1 MNHKEAALLLEK
13 YNKRTATDEEIRL
26 LENWYNTESMSR
38 RFTDDETDLDR
49 LKEEIWEGTLK
60 RSNLEPPPCKSKIK
74 SSALKL
80 WSYSISAAAVIV
92 LCLCILF
99 VQRSKHRFAVTM
111 EMANR
116 ISGGSNRATLT
127 LANGRKIVLS
137 DAVKGKLAEEAGVN
151 ITKTADG
158 QLIYEI
164 KEASEGKSEDS
175 EITPAFN
182 IISTARGEEY
192 QVVLPDGSKIWLN
205 AESSLK
211 YPTSFKSKADRKVEL
226 TGEAYFEIAKDK
238 AHPFKVKTKDQEVE
252 VLGTHFNINSYVE
265 NGGAK
270 TTLLE
275 GSVKISPLGNGQH
288 VLSER
293 SILLQPGEQSVQQ
306 GGSINVVQANLEQAV
321 SWKDGWFYYKST
333 SLENVLREAARWY
346 NLEVVY
352 QGHIPADRFTGKV
365 PRNASLGKF
374 IKVLELSDIKFR
386 IEGRKMLVN

>member
-13 YNKRTATDEEIRL
+13 YNKGIATDEEVRL
-26 LENWYNTESMSR
+26 LENWYSSESLGR
-38 RFTDDETDLDR
+38 KLTDDETDLDR

-60 RSNLEPPPCKSKIK
+60 RSNLVAPPCKSKVK
-74 SSALKL
+74 SFALRT
-80 WSYSISAAAVIV
+80 WGYSISAAAVIV
-92 LCLCILF
+92 LCLGILF
-99 VQRSKHRFAVTM
+99 IQRSKHRFAVTM
-111 EMANR
+111 EIANR
-116 ISGGSNRATLT
+116 IPGGSNKAILT

-164 KEASEGKSEDS
+164 KEASEANSNES
-175 EITPAFN
+175 EITAAFN

-211 YPTSFKSKADRKVEL
+211 YPTSFKSKADRRVEL
-226 TGEAYFEIAKDK
+226 IGEAYFEIAKDK
-238 AHPFKVKTKDQEVE
+238 VHPFKVKTKDQEVE
-252 VLGTHFNINSYVE
+252 VLGTHFNINSYAE

-275 GSVKISPLGNGQH
+275 GSVKVSPLGNGQH

-293 SILLQPGEQSVQQ
+293 SILLKPGEQSVHQT
-306 GGSINVVQANLEQAV
+306 GSINVVQADLEQAV
-321 SWKDGWFYYKST
+321 SWKEGWFYYKST
-333 SLENVLREAARWY
+333 SLENVLREVSRWY

-352 QGHIPADRFTGKV
+352 QGRIPTDRFTGKV

>member
-1 MNHKEAALLLEK
+1 MNHKEATLLLEK
-13 YNKRTATDEEIRL
+13 YNNGTATDEEIRL
-26 LENWYNTESMSR
+26 LENWYNKESLGR
-38 RFTDDETDLDR
+38 KFTDDEADLGR

-60 RSNLEPPPCKSKIK
+60 RSNLIPPPRKSKTK
-74 SSALKL
+74 SSALKI
-80 WSYSISAAAVIV
+80 WTYSISVAAVMVICLGV
-92 LCLCILF
+92 LFI
-99 VQRSKHRFAVTM
+99 QRSKHHFAVTM
-111 EMANR
+111 EIANHIR
-116 ISGGSNRATLT
+116 GGSNKATLT
-127 LANGRKIVLS
+127 LANGRTIVLS

-164 KEASEGKSEDS
+164 KEASEGKSEDA
-175 EITPAFN
+175 EITHTFN

-211 YPTSFKSKADRKVEL
+211 YPTSFKASADRRVEL

-238 AHPFKVKTKDQEVE
+238 MHPFKVKTKDQEVE
-252 VLGTHFNINSYVE
+252 VLGTHFNINSYAE

-275 GSVKISPLGNGQH
+275 GSVKVSPLGHGQH
-288 VLSER
+288 VLLEQ
-293 SILLQPGEQSVQQ
+293 SILLKPGEQAVHKA
-306 GGSINVVQANLEQAV
+306 GNITVVQADLEQAV
-321 SWKDGWFYYKST
+321 SWKEGWFYYKST
-333 SLENVLREAARWY
+333 SLESVLREASRWY

-352 QGHIPADRFTGKV
+352 KGNIPADRFTGKV

>member
-1 MNHKEAALLLEK
+1 MNHKEATLLLEK
-13 YNKRTATDEEIRL
+13 YNKGTATDEEIRL
-26 LENWYNTESMSR
+26 LENWYNAESLGR
-38 RFTDDETDLDR
+38 KFTDDEADLDR

-60 RSNLEPPPCKSKIK
+60 RSNLTSPPCKSKIK
-74 SSALKL
+74 SSALRI
-80 WSYSISAAAVIV
+80 WGYSISAAAVIAM
-92 LCLCILF
+92 CLGILF
-99 VQRSKHRFAVTM
+99 IQRSKHRFAVTM
-111 EMANR
+111 EIANH
-116 ISGGSNRATLT
+116 ISGGSNKATLT
-127 LANGRKIVLS
+127 LANGRTIVLS

-175 EITPAFN
+175 EITHAFN

-211 YPTSFKSKADRKVEL
+211 YPTSFKASADRRVEL
-226 TGEAYFEIAKDK
+226 IGEAYFEIAKDK

-252 VLGTHFNINSYVE
+252 VLGTHFNINSYAE

-275 GSVKISPLGNGQH
+275 GSVKVSPLGNGQH
-288 VLSER
+288 VLLEESVF
-293 SILLQPGEQSVQQ
+293 LKPGEQSVHNA
-306 GGSINVVQANLEQAV
+306 GSINVVQADLEQAV
-321 SWKDGWFYYKST
+321 SWKEGWFYYKST
-333 SLENVLREAARWY
+333 SLENVLREASRWY

-352 QGHIPADRFTGKV
+352 KGSIPADRFTGKV